1 MLVDLM
7 NQIFDSKTF
16 KQTIIDKLKGGCLK
30 RIPDNLKIEEKK
42 DEKLTLTEE
51 QSSLLRKAEIDGSIK
66 VKEFENEVWVTP
78 LLWDVCS
85 YQAKTNLAY
94 FCAIRCG
101 NAQSSTN
108 YSCTVYNNMTGKKLA
123 KWDEFWGFEMED

>member
-1 MLVDLM
+1 MRTFYYILLGLAAMIMISQCDSC
-7 NQIFDSKTF
+7 FKSSSKT
-16 KQTIIDKLKGGCLK
+16 
-30 RIPDNLKIEEKK
+30 EEKK

-78 LLWDVCS
+78 LLWDVCN